1 MRNSII
7 EASTYT
13 TKSIHVCFLPCFL
26 LHLFLLI
33 FALIVIA
40 CYFFVVKMFIISYCC
55 HCWFLSVNVVHW
67 LILLCYIKWSDITC
81 YLILQ
86 FIIVLIY
93 NISWIIKWFVVFRN
107 VFKNNNF
114 FMCFHMVHTGSQRVR
129 LVYVG
134 SCWFS
139 TNYPHP
145 KSVVEQLLSLNS
157 FKKDSKG
164 VKCLCKDSYIK
175 LWKIILLIYKYISL
189 YLDVISMHWSK
200 LSMRI

>member
-107 VFKNNNF
+107 VFKIIIF
-114 FMCFHMVHTGSQRVR
+114 SCVSIWFTLVHRGSGWFMWVHADFPLITHTLNLLWSSFYLWTVSRKIQKVWSA
-129 LVYVG
+129 YVK
-134 SCWFS
+134 
-139 TNYPHP
+139 T
-145 KSVVEQLLSLNS
+145 
-157 FKKDSKG
+157 
-164 VKCLCKDSYIK
+164 
-175 LWKIILLIYKYISL
+175 
-189 YLDVISMHWSK
+189 VISNYEKSYY
-200 LSMRI
+200 